1 MIIRAKAFTW
11 RTTSEGPPDRY
22 DPGFVSSGRQPRAQA
37 TEATEISMN
46 SQPGSSPLANRA
58 FRLLFTGS
66 SISAIGD
73 QFTLVALPWLV
84 LQLTG
89 DPAQLGL
96 VLAVMALPRAVFM
109 LLGGSVVDRISPR
122 RVLLNARVVNALL
135 VGALA
140 LLVLLGTIHMWMLY
154 GLAAGIGLSTAF
166 AYPAGSALVPQLV
179 APQQL
184 RAANSIFMGMRQ
196 LSMLIGPAL
205 AGVVIKSG
213 SGTYASHGAH
223 GTGIAFAVDAVS
235 FLFSVASLA
244 MIRVASDRNP
254 PAPAGGMLAH
264 LGEGIRALWADTQ
277 MRALVAYFAAGS
289 VLVSGPLQVALP
301 VLAKTRLAQGAA
313 AYGILMTANAC
324 GMLLGSIVSGAVTRA
339 TRGSLGLLLLCA
351 DTVVGLAVAS
361 MSVVHSLAAG
371 AGIMVVAGL
380 LGGTLQISMMT
391 WLQQRVPHALM
402 GRTMSIVMF
411 TFLGLAPLAAALAGG
426 LLKVLSLTELLLG
439 AGLSLS
445 LIALFSMSRPNLRAI
460 RLGLPA
466 ASAAE

>member
-1 MIIRAKAFTW
+1 
-11 RTTSEGPPDRY
+11 
-22 DPGFVSSGRQPRAQA
+22 
-37 TEATEISMN
+37 MN
-46 SQPGSSPLANRA
+46 PQPGSSPLASRA

-109 LLGGSVVDRISPR
+109 LLGGSVVDRMSPR

-140 LLVLLGTIHMWMLY
+140 ILVLLGAIQMWMLY

-196 LSMLIGPAL
+196 LSMLVGPAL

-213 SGTYASHGAH
+213 SGPVTHPDVH

-264 LGEGIRALWADTQ
+264 LGEGICALWGDTQ

-339 TRGSLGLLLLCA
+339 TRGSLGLLLLSA
-351 DTVVGLAVAS
+351 DMVVGLAVAS
-361 MSVVHSLAAG
+361 MSAVHSLAAG
-371 AGIMVVAGL
+371 AAIMVVAGL
-380 LGGTLQISMMT
+380 LGGTLQISMVT
-391 WLQQRVPHALM
+391 WLQQRVSHALM

-426 LLKVLSLTELLLG
+426 LLKVLSLRELLLG

-445 LIALFSMSRPNLRAI
+445 LIALLSMSRPNLRAI
-460 RLGLPA
+460 RLGPPSVPA
-466 ASAAE
+466 AQ

>member
-1 MIIRAKAFTW
+1 
-11 RTTSEGPPDRY
+11 
-22 DPGFVSSGRQPRAQA
+22 
-37 TEATEISMN
+37 MN
-46 SQPGSSPLANRA
+46 PHTGSSPLANRA

-109 LLGGSVVDRISPR
+109 LLGGSVVDRMSPR
-122 RVLLNARVVNALL
+122 RVLLNARLVNALL

-179 APQQL
+179 APPQL

-196 LSMLIGPAL
+196 LSMLVGPAL

-213 SGTYASHGAH
+213 SGTAAGHDAH
-223 GTGIAFAVDAVS
+223 GTGIAFAVDAIS

-254 PAPAGGMLAH
+254 PAPAAGMLAH

-324 GMLLGSIVSGAVTRA
+324 GMLLGSIVSGPVTRA
-339 TRGSLGLLLLCA
+339 TGGSLGLLLLCA